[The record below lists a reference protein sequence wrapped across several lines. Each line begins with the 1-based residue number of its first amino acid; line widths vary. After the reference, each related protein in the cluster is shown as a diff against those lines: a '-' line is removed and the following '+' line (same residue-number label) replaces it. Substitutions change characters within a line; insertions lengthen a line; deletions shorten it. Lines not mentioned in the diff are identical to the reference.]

1 MSAIEEGKCAY
12 TLGSDGSDNPYRKAK
27 ESMKAEEER
36 YRQRF
41 DTDYRIGLSV
51 LLGRIQYNDARYQE
65 LMDLECQWDSGY
77 AVAKRITVQKEE
89 IA

>member
-27 ESMKAEEER
+27 ESMRA
-36 YRQRF
+36 
-41 DTDYRIGLSV
+41 DWIDSITDYRIGLSV